1 MEDKILN
8 SFFGSAKHF
17 LNKRSSLTRYYS
29 TFLPFLEGLL
39 VTTTTI
45 KGVRIPEYALSSH
58 VLLIFFLSLSTGQ

>member
-39 VTTTTI
+39 VTTITI
-45 KGVRIPEYALSSH
+45 KGVPFHQYIIKEP
-58 VLLIFFLSLSTGQ
+58 VK